1 MIYLYLLIL
10 TFIFYL
16 IKFIYEFIKI
26 NKNELS
32 IIFKRFLY
40 FRTNPFIRQTLIL
53 STIKYIFRL
62 IRKSV
67 FKL

>member
-1 MIYLYLLIL
+1 MIYVYLIIL

-16 IKFIYEFIKI
+16 VKFIYQFIKI

-32 IIFKRFLY
+32 IIMNRFL
-40 FRTNPFIRQTLIL
+40 FFKTNPIIRQTLIL